1 MIPIDILY
9 LLDRLEELLN
19 SGTRVPLSSKT
30 MVDEDAILDIMDQMR
45 GALPEEVKQARKAQ
59 QDRDR
64 IMAQVQEEADRI
76 IGLAKQEGEQIVSDS
91 RERAAQLTSEHAVLR
106 AAKERSDKL
115 EQEAKSVAMLTRQGA
130 DSYASEVLS
139 DLKDRLEQ
147 ISRQV
152 TALQAQVE
160 NGLTYIITQSA
171 NPEFDKPV
179 ETDQAGQ
186 TSES

>member
-19 SGTRVPLSSKT
+19 SGSRVPLSSKT
-30 MVDEDAILDIMDQMR
+30 LVDEDAILDLVDQMR
-45 GALPEEVKQARKAQ
+45 NALPEEVKQARKAQ

-76 IGLAKQEGEQIVSDS
+76 ITLAKQEGEQIVSDS
-91 RERAAQLTSEHAVLR
+91 RERAAQLTSDHAVLR
-106 AAKERSDKL
+106 AAKDRSDKL
-115 EQEAKSVAMLTRQGA
+115 EQDAKSAAMQTRQGA

-139 DLKDRLEQ
+139 DLKERLEQ

-171 NPEFDKPV
+171 NPEFDKPPEAV
-179 ETDQAGQ
+179 QPNNP
-186 TSES
+186 SES

>member
-30 MVDEDAILDIMDQMR
+30 MVDEDAILDIVDQMR
-45 GALPEEVKQARKAQ
+45 GALPEEVKQARKSQ
-59 QDRDR
+59 QERDR

-76 IGLAKQEGEQIVSDS
+76 IALAKQEAAEIVNDS
-91 RERAAQLTSEHAVLR
+91 REQASQLTSEHALLR
-106 AAKERSDKL
+106 AAKQRSDQL
-115 EQEAKSVAMLTRQGA
+115 ELEAKSAAMATRQGA

-147 ISRQV
+147 INRQV
-152 TALQAQVE
+152 SALQAQVE

-171 NPEFDKPV
+171 NPEFDQPA
-179 ETDQAGQ
+179 ETNEGLETPD
-186 TSES
+186 S